1 MIAEEY
7 PKTPHTLSR
16 LNKSLCWILV
26 AIMIIMFIS
35 YYVTTLLQ
43 LQLSKLSRETSK
55 INNENVELQNNLD
68 KLMSYN
74 NVEEL
79 VRRSGMLDAARQVID
94 MDAKNKIS
102 ASSKTKKNKNERNY
116 YRWTLGF

>member
-1 MIAEEY
+1 
-7 PKTPHTLSR
+7 
-16 LNKSLCWILV
+16 
-26 AIMIIMFIS
+26 MFVS

-79 VRRSGMLDAARQVID
+79 VRHSGMLDAARQVID
-94 MDAKNKIS
+94 MDSKNKIS
-102 ASSKTKKNKNERNY
+102 VSSKTKKNKNERNY